1 MPSRKHDSAATIAGK
16 HGHSLISTEK
26 FRQMFQTLIAARLF
40 SEHLRSSEKGTP
52 AIHREAGPAGLILDL
67 RPDDTVLLPSPGHFA
82 HRVKGSSLKSLLT
95 KAPAALAETPGR
107 RLTEAVA
114 IALNNRI
121 EKNDALVLVLFALQ
135 ENDGIGLTA
144 YNEIFSV
151 AVAHKLPILFA
162 LESPRDFADSTAF
175 RETHFALPFIAVD
188 ARDIVAVYR
197 VAQESIVRTR
207 EGSGPAL
214 IELTSFGDEDP
225 VDKAHRYLHAKG
237 LPASRW
243 RTQAVRKFE
252 KELQAACQ
260 AEHDPLA

>member
-1 MPSRKHDSAATIAGK
+1 MPSRKHDSAAAIAGK

-26 FRQMFQTLIAARLF
+26 FRQLFQTLIAGELF
-40 SEHLRSSEKGTP
+40 NEHLRSTGKDTP

-67 RPDDTVLLPSPGHFA
+67 RPDDTVLLPSPAHFA
-82 HRVKGSSLKSLLT
+82 HRMKGVPLKALLA
-95 KAPAALAETPGR
+95 KASAASAEKAGR
-107 RLTEAVA
+107 RLAEAVA
-114 IALNNRI
+114 VALNNRI
-121 EKNDALVLVLFALQ
+121 EKNNALVLVLFDLP
-135 ENDGIGLTA
+135 ENNGTGLTA
-144 YNEIFSV
+144 YSEIFSV

-162 LESPRDFADSTAF
+162 LESPNAFADSNAF
-175 RETHFALPFIAVD
+175 REIHYALPYIAVD

-207 EGSGPAL
+207 EGGGPAL
-214 IELTSFGDEDP
+214 IELASFGDEDP
-225 VDKAHRYLHAKG
+225 VEKAHRYLHAKG
-237 LPASRW
+237 LTASRW